1 MTSCRTGIGIDVH
14 RLKKGGPII
23 LGGVQIPHEYG
34 LLGHSDGDVLLH
46 AVLDGFLGAA
56 NMGDIGVHFTSDNPD
71 YKGISSEIL
80 LETAFSL
87 IVEKGWKPVFVDAT
101 IIAEKPRLA
110 KFVPQM
116 KIKIARAVN
125 LTQEDV
131 SIKATTTDGLGYI
144 GRGEGIACHAVVTIQ
159 RLG

>member
-1 MTSCRTGIGIDVH
+1 MTSYRTGIGIDVH

-46 AVLDGFLGAA
+46 AVIDGFLGAA
-56 NMGDIGVHFTSDNPD
+56 NMGDIGVHFPSDNPD